1 MPRLLANQLRRA
13 VEQLSRLSA
22 RPDVVADATLGEA
35 AMDAQ
40 VKTPSYKARLAELR
54 WLSLQVRLLASG
66 RRWPGLMAE
75 IAVLLWHL
83 GLAAPQNERG
93 RLLAFGSHGYEQRL
107 EALLGSRTLI
117 EDMNSWRAVAR
128 TLQKLEQLTQETL
141 HVVQRVVNDVAAS
154 FGLPVSHIDERH
166 LEFTVNSHRLT
177 VKIKER
183 GEGPNTA
190 TVDVLDDT
198 VIITTVPRRGP
209 ARSCRGRRVGHRD
222 RG

>member
-1 MPRLLANQLRRA
+1 
-13 VEQLSRLSA
+13 
-22 RPDVVADATLGEA
+22 
-35 AMDAQ
+35 MDAQ

-198 VIITTVPRRGP
+198 VIITTVPVVDQRALAEAVAWGIETAVDDWAHDVRNVLDTTEHYRTRPTGGP
-209 ARSCRGRRVGHRD
+209 
-222 RG
+222 